1 MQSHLLLIGN
11 AYFQMDEDSKM
22 NVTGM
27 AYKFGSNT
35 GKGFDN
41 NMGAS
46 YAGQGGTDLDNPSD
60 LTYGEFFQIPNDQ
73 QLHNYQMG
81 SGGGSEDKRGGGVIV
96 IQVRAATI
104 RGEILAN
111 GAPSSTRVSKSFNAG
126 SGGYIYIKCTISVC
140 IINNYV
146 KANGGYGSDDRQSNS
161 GSGGRLVFNNVKFD
175 NDERYSAYGGCSN
188 NPTSSVYNGAAG
200 TIYNEDT
207 GKLMI
212 RHNTRC
218 VASGRTVI
226 KLSNANN

>member
-1 MQSHLLLIGN
+1 
-11 AYFQMDEDSKM
+11 MDEDSKM

-96 IQVRAATI
+96 IEVRAATI

-111 GAPSSTRVSKSFNAG
+111 GAPSSTKVSKSFNAG
-126 SGGYIYIKCTISVC
+126 SGGYIYIKCT
-140 IINNYV
+140 
-146 KANGGYGSDDRQSNS
+146 
-161 GSGGRLVFNNVKFD
+161 
-175 NDERYSAYGGCSN
+175 
-188 NPTSSVYNGAAG
+188 TS
-200 TIYNEDT
+200 
-207 GKLMI
+207 L
-212 RHNTRC
+212 
-218 VASGRTVI
+218 
-226 KLSNANN
+226 